1 MKVKLLRK
9 LRQEIIRNSDI
20 CHISRWS
27 AYLTTILDGVK
38 YKGPSHATIYFMLQP
53 EKAGTEI
60 EHIALK
66 GYIERRKEAKN
77 DQQH

>member
-9 LRQEIIRNSDI
+9 LRREIIRNSDI
-20 CHISRWS
+20 RYISRWS

-38 YKGPSHATIYFMLQP
+38 YEGPIHATIHFMLQP

-60 EHIALK
+60 EHIALR
-66 GYIERRKEAKN
+66 GYIERKKK
-77 DQQH
+77 